1 MPRRTVDVADPPARG
16 GPGVAVIGAGIVG
29 AMVALA
35 LLRDG
40 HRVTLIEPGEPG
52 GEQAASFGNGAWLS
66 PASVVPMST
75 PGLWKRLPGYLSDR
89 SGPLVIRWRALPG
102 LLPWLLRFGWAG
114 HSVTRVQATARALSA
129 LLREAPQRHP
139 RCAAKAGVADLV
151 VPRGLL
157 SLYPCRAAFE
167 AKALS

>member
-1 MPRRTVDVADPPARG
+1 MVLLQHSVALT
-16 GPGVAVIGAGIVG
+16 PGFSKHIVVVGAGIVG

-89 SGPLVIRWRALPG
+89 SGPLVIRWPTPPTPMRSCEQLSLLPG
-102 LLPWLLRFGWAG
+102 
-114 HSVTRVQATARALSA
+114 H
-129 LLREAPQRHP
+129 
-139 RCAAKAGVADLV
+139 
-151 VPRGLL
+151 
-157 SLYPCRAAFE
+157 
-167 AKALS
+167 